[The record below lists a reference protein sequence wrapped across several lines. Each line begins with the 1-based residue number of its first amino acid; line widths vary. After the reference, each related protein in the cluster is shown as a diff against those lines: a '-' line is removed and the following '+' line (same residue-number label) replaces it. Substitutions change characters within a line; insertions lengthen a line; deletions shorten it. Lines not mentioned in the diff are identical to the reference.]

1 MWWFKRAVLHVT
13 YPEAQLMHPW
23 FLDYSLLEPRI
34 RELVRALNQTDL
46 VETLSSCEG
55 HPESPLCRVTR
66 PTRWKRV
73 LPRLQELAQGW
84 LDVELVLEGTREQW
98 LGFRVWSGQPD
109 SARAALDRAIG
120 QTTTL
125 IKGYLSQE
133 VVAMS
138 GPVVRR
144 KAKPVETPHRQL
156 PLP

>member
-55 HPESPLCRVTR
+55 HPESPEWWRSSGMAYVLCRVTR

-73 LPRLQELAQGW
+73 LCRLHELAQDW
-84 LDVELVLEGTREQW
+84 PDVELVLEGTREQW
-98 LGFRVWSGQPD
+98 LGFRLRSGQPN
-109 SARAALDRAIG
+109 SARAALDRAI
-120 QTTTL
+120 
-125 IKGYLSQE
+125 
-133 VVAMS
+133 
-138 GPVVRR
+138 
-144 KAKPVETPHRQL
+144 
-156 PLP
+156 